1 MTVDGDEK
9 AVRSRVFMDISIGG
23 LPSGRLV
30 FELFN
35 DVAPKTAENFR
46 ALCAGDMGVGKVT
59 EKPLTYKVRRRR
71 FNVLFRAS
79 RCYFFLLY
87 LFTLA
92 CTVLGH

>member
-9 AVRSRVFMDISIGG
+9 LPRDRVFMDISIGG

-46 ALCAGDMGVGKVT
+46 ALCTGDMGSGKAT
-59 EKPLTYKVRRRR
+59 GKPLTYKV
-71 FNVLFRAS
+71 S
-79 RCYFFLLY
+79 
-87 LFTLA
+87 
-92 CTVLGH
+92 